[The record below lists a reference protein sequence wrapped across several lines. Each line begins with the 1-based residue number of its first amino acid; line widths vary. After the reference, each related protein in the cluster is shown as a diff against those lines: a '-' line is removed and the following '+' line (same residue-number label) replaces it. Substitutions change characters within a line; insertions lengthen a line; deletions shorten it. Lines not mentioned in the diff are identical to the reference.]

1 MTFKKLISHRGN
13 TLGPDKSLENDP
25 TYVLNAIK
33 SGYDC
38 EIDLWLVNKELFLGH
53 DEPGYTID
61 IQFLSEYKENLWIH
75 CKNFEALEFLNKIQ
89 KFNYFW
95 HQEDRFTLTSKG
107 FIWTYPGNLVSSNS
121 IIVDNQN
128 KITNYKCYGVCSDFI
143 EIYK

>member
-1 MTFKKLISHRGN
+1 
-13 TLGPDKSLENDP
+13 
-25 TYVLNAIK
+25 
-33 SGYDC
+33 
-38 EIDLWLVNKELFLGH
+38 LWLVNKELFLGH